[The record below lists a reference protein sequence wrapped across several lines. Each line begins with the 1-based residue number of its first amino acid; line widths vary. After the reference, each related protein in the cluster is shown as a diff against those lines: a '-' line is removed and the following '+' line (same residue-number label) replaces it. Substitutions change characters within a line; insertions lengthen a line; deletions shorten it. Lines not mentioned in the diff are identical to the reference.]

1 MAFLRE
7 GSAPLECY
15 IVKIV
20 TATMVLGIVAIVGY
34 YLTAAFIVHQ
44 TGTTAGVLD
53 LAHGAALI
61 LRALLGLEGPGE

>member
-1 MAFLRE
+1 M
-7 GSAPLECY
+7 
-15 IVKIV
+15 KIV